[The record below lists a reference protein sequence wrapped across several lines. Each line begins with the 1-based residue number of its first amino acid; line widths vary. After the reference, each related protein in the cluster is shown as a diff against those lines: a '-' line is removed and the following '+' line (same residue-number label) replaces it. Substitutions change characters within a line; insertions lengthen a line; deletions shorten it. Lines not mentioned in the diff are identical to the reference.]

1 MNLTAEHNLTPEEL
15 AKALYALAEAEG
27 VSEELAKAIGRPRA
41 CDETPKEP
49 QHPAPRH
56 LYHLLQQEFTKAIRD
71 IERYAREMQMGR
83 LAKAD
88 VPRPLTPEQLRQ
100 LQQTISDRFEYIAA
114 QLQSVDYQ
122 PPADLLDRWQ
132 KLGLVSPEVTPAT
145 FMATVPAEM
154 HFVRNAF
161 LMGKLIDVVESGKS
175 YEEVM
180 HLARTTPLLA
190 PDVHAI
196 AVAEQQTANFITNA
210 AADLATEAGKL
221 WAKKQ
226 AETVRNMAIDYHN
239 RTLPAK
245 VLDAEEK
252 VLAGDVLPQQTVD
265 TWRGFSSELYHALND
280 KARDWDRVAFYELTD
295 AQKQG
300 QAAQLLA
307 EVGTEGLVYKMPLP
321 TACAQCRHLY
331 LMPDGVTP
339 RVFRLSDMIRNG
351 ANIGRKA
358 HPVKNGKVQPG
369 GRVDGAETLKAV
381 AGLVHPWC
389 ACKGPYPVS
398 GHEPW
403 LKAEHLEGGNDG
415 NDD

>member
-1 MNLTAEHNLTPEEL
+1 MT
-15 AKALYALAEAEG
+15 
-27 VSEELAKAIGRPRA
+27 
-41 CDETPKEP
+41 
-49 QHPAPRH
+49 
-56 LYHLLQQEFTKAIRD
+56 
-71 IERYAREMQMGR
+71 
-83 LAKAD
+83 
-88 VPRPLTPEQLRQ
+88 PLTPEQLRQ
-100 LQQTISDRFEYIAA
+100 LQTAIADRFEYIAA

-190 PDVHAI
+190 PDVQAI

-226 AETVRNMAIDYHN
+226 AETVRAMAVEYHN

-245 VLDAEEK
+245 VMDAEEK
-252 VLAGDVLPQQTVD
+252 VLAGDVLPEKTVD
-265 TWRGFSSELYHALND
+265 TWRGFSSELHHAMED

-300 QAAQLLA
+300 QAHQLLA
-307 EVGTEGLVYKMPLP
+307 EVGPDGLVYKMPLP

-351 ANIGRKA
+351 NNIGRKP

-369 GRVDGAETLKAV
+369 GRIDGAETLKAV
-381 AGLVHPWC
+381 VGLIHPWC
-389 ACKGPYPVS
+389 ACQGVYPVS

-403 LKAEHLEGGNDG
+403 LKTANITGGPNA
-415 NDD
+415 NRDDHGEQ

>member
-1 MNLTAEHNLTPEEL
+1 MT
-15 AKALYALAEAEG
+15 
-27 VSEELAKAIGRPRA
+27 
-41 CDETPKEP
+41 
-49 QHPAPRH
+49 
-56 LYHLLQQEFTKAIRD
+56 
-71 IERYAREMQMGR
+71 
-83 LAKAD
+83 
-88 VPRPLTPEQLRQ
+88 PLTPEQLRQ
-100 LQQTISDRFEYIAA
+100 LQTAIADRFEYIAA

-122 PPADLLDRWQ
+122 PPADLLERWQ
-132 KLGLVSPEVTPAT
+132 KLGLVAPEVTPAT

-180 HLARTTPLLA
+180 HLARTTPLLV
-190 PDVHAI
+190 PDVQAI

-226 AETVRNMAIDYHN
+226 AETVRAMAVEYHN

-252 VLAGDVLPQQTVD
+252 ELAGVSTEAKMVD

-280 KARDWDRVAFYELTD
+280 KARDWDRVAFTELGM
-295 AQKQG
+295 AQKEG
-300 QAAQLLA
+300 QAQQLLA
-307 EVGTEGLVYKMPLP
+307 EVGTDGLVYKMPLP
-321 TACAQCRHLY
+321 TACAQCKYLY

-339 RVFRLSDMIRNG
+339 RVFRLSDMIRAG
-351 ANIGRKA
+351 SNIGRKP

-369 GRVDGAETLKAV
+369 GRIDGAETLKAV
-381 AGLVHPWC
+381 ASLVHPFC
-389 ACKGPYPVS
+389 MCGGPHPVS

-403 LKAEHLEGGNDG
+403 LKEGHFEGGNDG
-415 NDD
+415 NNDDRRE

>member
-1 MNLTAEHNLTPEEL
+1 MT
-15 AKALYALAEAEG
+15 
-27 VSEELAKAIGRPRA
+27 
-41 CDETPKEP
+41 
-49 QHPAPRH
+49 
-56 LYHLLQQEFTKAIRD
+56 
-71 IERYAREMQMGR
+71 
-83 LAKAD
+83 
-88 VPRPLTPEQLRQ
+88 PLTPEQLRQ
-100 LQQTISDRFEYIAA
+100 LQQLIADRFEYVAA
-114 QLQSVDYQ
+114 QVQSVDYQ
-122 PPADLLDRWQ
+122 PPADLLDRWKQ
-132 KLGLVSPEVTPAT
+132 MGLVAPEVTPAT

-161 LMGKLIDVVESGKS
+161 LMGKLIETVESGKS

-180 HLARTTPLLA
+180 HLARTTPLLV

-196 AVAEQQTANFITNA
+196 AVAEQQTANYITNA

-226 AETVRNMAIDYHN
+226 AETVRSMAIDYHN

-252 VLAGDVLPQQTVD
+252 VLAGDVLPEQTVD
-265 TWRGFSSELYHALND
+265 TWRGFSSELYHALDD
-280 KARDWDRVAFYELTD
+280 KARDWDRVAFYEITD

-307 EVGTEGLVYKMPLP
+307 EVGTDGLVYKQPLP
-321 TACAQCRHLY
+321 TACAQCKYLY
-331 LMPDGVTP
+331 LMQDGATP

-351 ANIGRKA
+351 TNIGRKP
-358 HPVKNGKVQPG
+358 HPVKSGKVQSG

-389 ACKGPYPVS
+389 QCQGPYPVS
-398 GHEPW
+398 GHESW
-403 LKAEHLEGGNDG
+403 LKGANVTGGTNV
-415 NDD
+415 NRDDHGEQ

>member
-1 MNLTAEHNLTPEEL
+1 MI
-15 AKALYALAEAEG
+15 KALYALAEAEG
-27 VSEELAKAIGRPRA
+27 ISEELAKAISRPRA
-41 CDETPKEP
+41 CDDSPKVP
-49 QHPAPRH
+49 RHPATWH
-56 LYHLLQQEFTKAIRD
+56 LYELMRHEFAAALCD
-71 IERYAREMQMGR
+71 IERYAREMQTGE
-83 LAKAD
+83 LAKSA
-88 VPRPLTPEQLRQ
+88 PSRPLTPEQLRQ
-100 LQQTISDRFEYIAA
+100 LQRTITDRFEYIAA

-122 PPADLLDRWQ
+122 PPADLLDRWKQ
-132 KLGLVSPEVTPAT
+132 LGLVSPEVTPST
-145 FMATVPAEM
+145 FMAAVPAEM

-180 HLARTTPLLA
+180 SLARTTPLLA

-226 AETVRNMAIDYHN
+226 AETVRDMAIDYHR

-252 VLAGDVLPQQTVD
+252 VLAGDVLPEKIVD
-265 TWRGFSSELYHALND
+265 TWRGFSSELYHAMDD

-321 TACAQCRHLY
+321 TACAQCRFLY

-339 RVFRLSDMIRNG
+339 RVFRLADLVRNG
-351 ANIGRKA
+351 TNIGRKP
-358 HPVKNGKVQPG
+358 HPVKGGKVQPG
-369 GRVDGAETLKAV
+369 GRTDGAETLKAV

-389 ACKGPYPVS
+389 ACQGPFPVS

-403 LKAEHLEGGNDG
+403 LKPQHIEEGANGNS
-415 NDD
+415 NDAGE